1 MNFREM
7 SPMTRSVGLV
17 VAFIVII
24 VGIAAGGAISDY
36 FAKRDQAKAATAEY
50 WRRERLTPE
59 QRLAEDAAKAR
70 AAKAAAEAAQAAAA
84 ENERKVVLA
93 NGQRACLAAWR
104 LALNDPDSAQ
114 LDSFDGVVLSKSE
127 FQGQII
133 GRAKNAFG
141 GYVRAS
147 WWCHGVLTGADVR
160 VLRITQGAL

>member
-1 MNFREM
+1 MNFRDLPAWRK
-7 SPMTRSVGLV
+7 SLV
-17 VAFIVII
+17 ILGVL
-24 VGIAAGGAISDY
+24 IALPVVLGGFGAASSY
-36 FAKRDQAKAATAEY
+36 FENRERAKAETAEY
-50 WRRERLTPE
+50 WRREQLTPE